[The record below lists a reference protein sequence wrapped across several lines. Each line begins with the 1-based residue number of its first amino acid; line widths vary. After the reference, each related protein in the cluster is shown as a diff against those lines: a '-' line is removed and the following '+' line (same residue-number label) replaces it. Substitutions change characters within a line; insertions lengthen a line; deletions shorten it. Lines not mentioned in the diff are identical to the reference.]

1 MAWSFSPCSSSR
13 EVDLMV
19 MSHTGAVGLAKCGA
33 VLLKEKARAKPIGR
47 SRVLGAVDL
56 LLGLI

>member
-1 MAWSFSPCSSSR
+1 
-13 EVDLMV
+13 MV
-19 MSHTGAVGLAKCGA
+19 MSHTEAVGLAECGA

-47 SRVLGAVDL
+47 SRVLGALDL